1 MQTWTRFTTGPLAAP
16 TVARTKDGTL
26 HIVWAA
32 GLELMHATPAGKPNP
47 IVTAWTPP
55 VRPKLAALPDGGL
68 RAFFGGEKTLNTAM
82 SKDVGVTWGID
93 SSPLDAPD
101 FGIATDREGKPY
113 VAFTADGK
121 LKLQSD
127 VGAKAKVDTV
137 REGPCCISGVQIA
150 LDGESTEGWAA
161 WRQSG
166 TKATGIYSKAVK
178 PSTGTPQ
185 LAPGSGL
192 VAPAFV
198 LSPRVGQ
205 LGVYAAYCVG
215 PEVKLWN
222 TRGGEAFTVA
232 RVPGARNVFIT
243 PGHEGRLWILWIGAT
258 GAISGVRSNK
268 ALSQFSKPYAF
279 GHPAGAAPIRY
290 LIAEG
295 STGPL
300 AILAD
305 GWHTRLDLE
314 LDVRTTPEGVRV
326 SDFGDPVE
334 GAEVEVEGKKIKTDP
349 KGLAAHKIAAGSS
362 SVVKATHPAYGTPAI
377 VEKTK

>member
-16 TVARTKDGTL
+16 AVARTKDGTL

-32 GLELMHATPAGKPNP
+32 GLELLHATPAGKSNS
-47 IVTAWTPP
+47 IVTAWTAP
-55 VRPKLAALPDGGL
+55 VRPKLAALADGGL
-68 RAFFGGEKTLNTAM
+68 RVFFGGEKSVHAAS
-82 SKDVGVTWGID
+82 SKDAGVTWGID
-93 SSPLDAPD
+93 SYPLDSAD
-101 FGIATDREGKPY
+101 FGIAADKEGKPY
-113 VAFTADGK
+113 IAFVTGGD

-127 VGAKAKVDTV
+127 VGPKSKVETV
-137 REGPCCISGVQIA
+137 REGPCCVSGVQIA

-166 TKATGIYSKAVK
+166 TKAIGIYSKAVK
-178 PSTGTPQ
+178 PSTGKPQ

-192 VAPAFV
+192 VPPAFV

-243 PGHEGRLWILWIGAT
+243 PGFEGRLWILWIGAT

-268 ALSQFSKPYAF
+268 SLSQFSKPYSF
-279 GHPAGAAPIRY
+279 GQPVGAAPIRH
-290 LIAEG
+290 LTAEG

-300 AILAD
+300 AIVAD

-334 GAEVEVEGKKIKTDP
+334 GAEVEIEGKKIKTDP
-349 KGLAAHKIAAGSS
+349 KGLAAYKIAAGTSPS
-362 SVVKATHPAYGTPAI
+362 VKAAHPAYGPKGA
-377 VEKTK
+377 K